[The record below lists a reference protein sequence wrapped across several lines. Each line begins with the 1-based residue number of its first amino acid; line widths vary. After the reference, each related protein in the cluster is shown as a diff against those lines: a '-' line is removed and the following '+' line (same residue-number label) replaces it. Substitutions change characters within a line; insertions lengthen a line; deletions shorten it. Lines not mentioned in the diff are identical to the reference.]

1 MGKLSSIVKPK
12 SNGCLF
18 GDIVDRYAE
27 DDDDRAAVMNPN
39 VTAVSIWQFVTQ
51 EWEPVSRTTVKEHR
65 AKTCVCF
72 RVAA

>member
-1 MGKLSSIVKPK
+1 MGKLASVIKPK

-27 DDDDRAAVMNPN
+27 DDDDRAAVISPD
-39 VTAVSIWQFVTQ
+39 VTAVAVWRFVSQ
-51 EWEPVSRTTVKEHR
+51 EWEPVGITTVKAHR
-65 AKTCVCF
+65 TKECSCY